1 MNLTIEHLIKNYGSK
16 KVLNDISISFEL
28 GKIQGIIGENGA
40 GKSTFFECLCGFKKY
55 EGKINCNPK
64 NIAYLPTSPFFYPK
78 LTGNEYLAFIYKIT
92 NTQKKK
98 DLEELFQLPLNK
110 YVENYSTGMKKKLS
124 FLGLLLLDKSI
135 YIFDEPFNGVDL
147 AGVELFNSI
156 IKKLKEQG
164 KTILIS
170 SHIINSLT
178 TICDDIYHLD
188 KGVFSERYSKEN
200 FISLKSKISSSFDK
214 KVSDIFK

>member
-1 MNLTIEHLIKNYGSK
+1 MKIKIENLVKKYGSK
-16 KVLNDISISFEL
+16 KVLNDISISFES

-55 EGKINCNPK
+55 EGKIDCDFR
-64 NIAYLPTSPFFYPK
+64 NIAYLPTSPLFYPK

-98 DLEELFQLPLNK
+98 ALEELFKLPLNK

-124 FLGLLLLDKSI
+124 FLGLLLLDKTI
-135 YIFDEPFNGVDL
+135 YILDEPFNGVDL
-147 AGVELFNSI
+147 GGVELFSSI
-156 IKKLKEQG
+156 IKKLKNQG

-170 SHIINSLT
+170 SHIIDSLT
-178 TICDDIYHLD
+178 TISDDIYLLD
-188 KGVFSERYSKEN
+188 KGVFSKKYSKDN
-200 FISLKSKISSSFDK
+200 FISLKTKISSSFDK
-214 KVSDIFK
+214 KVADVFK